1 MIEQI
6 QKPTKRKKTNYVSP
20 IIAVTLLLFLVGL
33 LTHFLY
39 QSTKFTNALKEQEAI
54 RVELQKDADIAA
66 IQEVIKGKS
75 FVKRIE
81 FISKEKGWENMKS
94 GMNHDPATL
103 LDENPLPN
111 LFVIHIKA
119 EMNTPVQLQRYKD
132 ELQQIDGVESVD
144 YKQADIKIVDKL
156 IDQFMLVG
164 CILIGIFFFIA
175 LYIISHTIRLAIF
188 SQRFIIR
195 SMQLVGA
202 TGWFIIRPFIM
213 KSFFNGLVSGVL
225 AAGMITGIYFGI
237 EYLLPSWNIF
247 NPIIYF
253 IISMLAIILLGVG
266 ITALCSWLMVRRY
279 LGMKLDELY

>member
-20 IIAVTLLLFLVGL
+20 IIAVTLLLFLFGL

-39 QSTKFTNALKEQEAI
+39 QSTKFTNHLKEQEFI
-54 RVELQKDADIAA
+54 RLELKKEADITS
-66 IQEVIKGKS
+66 IENTVKGKP
-75 FVKRIE
+75 FAKRIE
-81 FISKEKGWENMKS
+81 FVSKEKGWENMKA
-94 GMNHDPATL
+94 GMDHDPATL

-111 LFVIHIKA
+111 LIIIHVKA
-119 EMNTPVQLQRYKD
+119 EMSSPLQFERYKD
-132 ELQQIDGVESVD
+132 ELRTIEGVESVD
-144 YKQADIKIVDKL
+144 YKQADIKMLDKL
-156 IDQFMLVG
+156 IDQFTVVG
-164 CILIGIFFFIA
+164 CVLIGIFFFIA

-225 AAGMITGIYFGI
+225 AASMITGIYFGI

-247 NPIIYF
+247 NPVLYF
-253 IISMLAIILLGVG
+253 ILSLVGIILLGVG
-266 ITALCSWLMVRRY
+266 ITAFCSWLMVRRY
-279 LGMKLDELY
+279 LRMKLDELY